1 MEAGMWARVI
11 SGMVLC
17 VVGAVWIG
25 QGVGS
30 VHGSFMTGET
40 QWAYIGGVAVLIGLF
55 LLVGATRA
63 RRKRIDTEP

>member
-1 MEAGMWARVI
+1 MWARVI
-11 SGMVLC
+11 SGIVLC
-17 VVGAVWIG
+17 GVGAVWIG

-63 RRKRIDTEP
+63 RRRRIDTEA

>member
-1 MEAGMWARVI
+1 MWGRLI
-11 SGMVLC
+11 LGLVLC

-40 QWAYIGGVAVLIGLF
+40 QWAYIGGVAVVAGL
-55 LLVGATRA
+55 LMVAAALRA
-63 RRKRIDTEP
+63 RRRRTSGEDLDAA